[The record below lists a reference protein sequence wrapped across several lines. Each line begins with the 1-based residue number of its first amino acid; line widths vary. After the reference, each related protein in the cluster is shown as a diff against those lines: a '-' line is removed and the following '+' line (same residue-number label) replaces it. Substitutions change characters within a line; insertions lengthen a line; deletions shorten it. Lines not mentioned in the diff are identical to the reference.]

1 MAFYIELHKI
11 HNDEKDF
18 AYYVYDVFL
27 YQPSRLETST
37 GKLRCTSKLVNGKI
51 RINKITGDVDVVQ
64 LAEGDNGIYMQRAG
78 LALIKHWEKGE
89 FPERTCWA
97 S

>member
-18 AYYVYDVFL
+18 AYYVYEFSLPTKPV
-27 YQPSRLETST
+27 RNAT